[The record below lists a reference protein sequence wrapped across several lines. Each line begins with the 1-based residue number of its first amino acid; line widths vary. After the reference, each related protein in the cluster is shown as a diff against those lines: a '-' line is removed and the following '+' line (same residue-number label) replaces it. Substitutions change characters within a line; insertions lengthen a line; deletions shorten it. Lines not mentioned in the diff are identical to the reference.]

1 MNNVDGEYYRTESG
15 VDYEILRRRV
25 SIAQLVKDSAFSNV
39 VTMLNLKCG
48 IYQEISLQQLFLE
61 EDTLFASRELKRTW
75 TRWLCENGYIKEV
88 KKEDEIK
95 VGDFVKVKDKYFHC
109 HPPHS
114 LSELIRTEDYGILS
128 ELIRTED
135 YGIVKEKTEENIPY
149 TCKVELL
156 AHPSLS
162 FYYRCKD
169 LEKLNSDLFE
179 KVVLFRMDEKG
190 CIVPDHCVY
199 RKRK

>member
-1 MNNVDGEYYRTESG
+1 MIDSKKPYFKADDGKIYQIGKKSATIKDLIIDGAPREIISEFSISKKYLIYEEIGLRSLISIVNEQNFPSG
-15 VDYEILRRRV
+15 VCL
-25 SIAQLVKDSAFSNV
+25 AWK
-39 VTMLNLKCG
+39 K
-48 IYQEISLQQLFLE
+48 
-61 EDTLFASRELKRTW
+61 
-75 TRWLCENGYIKEV
+75 WLCENGYIKEV

-95 VGDFVKVKDKYFHC
+95 VGDFVKVKDMYFHC

-114 LSELIRTEDYGILS
+114 LS

-149 TCKVELL
+149 TCKVEFL

>member
-1 MNNVDGEYYRTESG
+1 MNNVDGMYYRTESG
-15 VDYEILRRRV
+15 ADYEILRKRV

-39 VTMLNLKCG
+39 VTMLDLKYG
-48 IYQEISLQQLFLE
+48 VYQEISLQHLFLE
-61 EDTLFASRELKRTW
+61 DTNASRELKRTW
-75 TRWLCENGYIKEV
+75 IRWLCENGYIKEV
-88 KKEDEIK
+88 KNEDKISI
-95 VGDFVKVKDKYFHC
+95 GDFVKIKDMYFHC
-109 HPPHS
+109 RPPHS
-114 LSELIRTEDYGILS
+114 LG

-135 YGIVKEKTEENIPY
+135 YGIVKEKTEENTPY
-149 TCKVELL
+149 TCKVEFL